1 MNKRVFS
8 ILTIA
13 LMFLSMSQLAY
24 TQTDKKE
31 KKEKE
36 KEAVD
41 PASKS
46 RSWQIGF
53 NIGTVQPYTD
63 VRSRTLIPAT
73 SWGVNGGVSVAK
85 WFNSALGLRAQ
96 FDAGRMNGRIAGKPA
111 GYTPSGATEDFPGAM
126 KGKSIRNKTIY
137 FGGSINLVLNLSGLG
152 LMEYGPRITKKK
164 ERNHSIYLL
173 AGVGMYH
180 YTARNYDLKTGAE
193 FTKYQEGYSGN
204 ANDVYFPLGIGVSRK
219 LTKSL
224 QLDIEAGAR
233 LFTTDKFDGVVLNRP
248 STPSSNLSPETFFR
262 NNDAM
267 GYLTVGLTYNLG
279 KKVQEKSRYW
289 ANPIVAG
296 FSDQEKEEMKKMIND
311 AKKEMADKIADLENR
326 IKADSDNDGVSDMF
340 DKEADTKWD
349 LSSVKAVDGGWT
361 PDEVKMLQ
369 ERASKNERIIVD
381 GAGVALDIDHDGV
394 PDHLDKCPF
403 VAGSAQYAGC
413 PLKPNAETIKILTD
427 LQDVEF
433 ELDKDDFVDCSKKKS
448 KKIQDACS
456 KKQNSEI
463 ANMKRLVEIMN
474 TPEYASAKLKITG
487 HCDDRGTI
495 EYNQDLSERRCK
507 KIKERLVGFGLNAN
521 RIMTVGMG
529 KTQPLVGPSGK
540 NGTFTEFERDRNR
553 RTEFTF
559 E

>member
-8 ILTIA
+8 ILSIA
-13 LMFLSMSQLAY
+13 LMTLSVSQLVNA
-24 TQTDKKE
+24 QNDKKE
-31 KKEKE
+31 KKGKD

-41 PASKS
+41 PATKS

-73 SWGVNGGVSVAK
+73 SWGVNGGIHVSK

-96 FDAGRMNGRIAGKPA
+96 FDAGQMNGRISNKDLLTNTG
-111 GYTPSGATEDFPGAM
+111 GTNDFPGAM
-126 KGKSIRNKTIY
+126 KGKSINNKTIY
-137 FGGSINLVLNLSGLG
+137 FGSSINLVLNFSGLG

-164 ERNHSIYLL
+164 ERNHSIYAL
-173 AGVGMYH
+173 AGVGLYR
-180 YTARNYDLKTGAE
+180 YTARNYDIQTGAE

-204 ANDVYFPLGIGVSRK
+204 ASDAYFQFGLGVSRK
-219 LTKSL
+219 LTKAL

-248 STPSSNLSPETFFR
+248 STPTGNNSPETFFR

-267 GYLTVGLTYNLG
+267 GYLTVGLSYNIG
-279 KKVQEKSRYW
+279 KKVQEKTRYW

-296 FSDQEKEEMKKMIND
+296 FSDQEKEEMKKMISD

-326 IKADSDNDGVSDMF
+326 IKADADNDGVSDMF
-340 DKEADTKWD
+340 DKELDTKWD
-349 LSSVKAVDGGWT
+349 LSTVKSVDGGWT
-361 PDEVKMLQ
+361 PEEVKMLQ
-369 ERASKNERIIVD
+369 ERASKNDRIIVD

-403 VAGSAQYAGC
+403 QPGTPQYSGC
-413 PLKPNAETIKILTD
+413 PVKPNAETIKILTD
-427 LQDVEF
+427 LQQIEF
-433 ELDKDDFVDCSKKKS
+433 ELDKDDFVDCSKKKG
-448 KKIQDACS
+448 KKLQDACN
-456 KKQNSEI
+456 KKQTTDM
-463 ANMKRLVEIMN
+463 ANLKRLAEILN

-487 HCDDRGTI
+487 HCDDRGTL

-507 KIKERLVGFGLNAN
+507 KIKEKLVSYGVSAN
-521 RIMTVGMG
+521 RIMTVGKG
-529 KTQPLVGPSGK
+529 KTEPRVGPSGK